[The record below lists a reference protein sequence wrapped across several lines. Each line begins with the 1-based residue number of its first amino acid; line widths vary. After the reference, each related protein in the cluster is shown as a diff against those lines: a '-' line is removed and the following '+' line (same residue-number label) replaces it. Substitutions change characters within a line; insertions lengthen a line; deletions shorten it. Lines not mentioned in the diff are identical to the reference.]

1 MRLYLVQHAEAL
13 TAEEDSERALSP
25 QGREEAQAMA
35 QFLGRIG
42 VTGVAIWH
50 SGKLR
55 AQQTAMELATE
66 LDAAGA
72 EVFNHLAPKS
82 DIARL
87 AAEVGSREADL
98 LVVSHQ
104 PYLGRLASYLLA
116 GRPKDGAVG
125 FQPGTA
131 MCLQRVRDHWQ
142 LLWMVPPDAVVSM
155 TADATV

>member
-1 MRLYLVQHAEAL
+1 
-13 TAEEDSERALSP
+13 
-25 QGREEAQAMA
+25 MA
-35 QFLGRIG
+35 QFLGRVG
-42 VTGVAIWH
+42 VEGVAIWH

-55 AQQTAMELATE
+55 AQQTAMALATE

-72 EVFNHLAPKS
+72 EIFNHLAPKS

-87 AAEVGSREADL
+87 AAEVSSREADL
-98 LVVSHQ
+98 LVVGHQ

-116 GRPKDGAVG
+116 GRPKDGVVG

-142 LLWMVPPDAVVSM
+142 LLWMVPPSTVASM
-155 TADATV
+155 LPAATT